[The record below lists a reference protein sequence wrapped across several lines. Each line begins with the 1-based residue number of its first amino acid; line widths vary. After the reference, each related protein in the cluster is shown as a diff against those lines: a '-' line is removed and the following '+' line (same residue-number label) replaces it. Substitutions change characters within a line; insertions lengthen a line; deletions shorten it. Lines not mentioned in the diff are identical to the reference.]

1 MKETVIEIIGYVLVG
16 MLLGALVFAINLSVN
31 GVKESKP
38 VQPTIQVECT
48 GGVCDTTYVYK
59 F

>member
-1 MKETVIEIIGYVLVG
+1 MKETVIEIIGYILVG
-16 MLLGALVFAINLSVN
+16 MLLGSLVFAINLSVN

-38 VQPTIQVECT
+38 VQPIIQVECSN
-48 GGVCDTTYVYK
+48 GVCDTTYIYK

>member
-1 MKETVIEIIGYVLVG
+1 MSLNLFSFFTGFMCGLALTVTLNTCVG
-16 MLLGALVFAINLSVN
+16 FHR
-31 GVKESKP
+31 KQP